1 MGCKQGKSQEP
12 QLPSMASPQQEEAF
26 ANAQKLP
33 ELILDFQLQLEFA
46 VVKPEDAG
54 DGIGMVSINGPGS
67 VRWFQM
73 ERMAAKCFSP
83 SNSGLEAS
91 KSPSSG
97 SLNRQNSPTSGSVPN
112 RQISPTAGG
121 FANAGSQG
129 STAEPVRDDLVV
141 RTKEGE
147 ARFQL
152 VANQRSSGSR
162 VKHMLLGVNA
172 NNSETTLMYSFSF
185 PRSSSSNGPVV
196 LSGNIEIEAQCPAQE
211 LPQVSYTVGNAANSF
226 SLMQAANLACCVVR
240 VGQSGSHRYSA
251 TIEPGNDVVLY
262 VGLICGTLHSVL
274 FQNSH

>member
-1 MGCKQGKSQEP
+1 MQEP
-12 QLPSMASPQQEEAF
+12 QLPNMASPQQEEAF

-33 ELILDFQLQLEFA
+33 ELLLDFQLQLEFA
-46 VVKPEDAG
+46 AVKPEDAG
-54 DGIGMVSINGPGS
+54 DGIGLISINGPGS

-73 ERMAAKCFSP
+73 ERMAAKGFSP

-91 KSPSSG
+91 QSSG
-97 SLNRQNSPTSGSVPN
+97 SLQDRQNSPISGSVPS

-129 STAEPVRDDLVV
+129 STAEPVKEDFVV

-152 VANQRSSGSR
+152 VGNQRSSGSR

-172 NNSETTLMYSFSF
+172 NNGEPTLMYSFSC
-185 PRSSSSNGPVV
+185 PRSSSSSSPPL
-196 LSGNIEIEAQCPAQE
+196 LSSNIEIEAQCPAQE
-211 LPQVSYTVGNAANSF
+211 LPQVSYTVGNSANSF
-226 SLMQAANLACCVVR
+226 SLMQAGNLVCCVVR

-274 FQNSH
+274 FKNSH